1 MSFDST
7 IGEIEAQQHD
17 LPEYAKYLNS
27 LSIDPINPGETIFV
41 GAGDSL
47 ACAQF
52 IERLMNFEPRAVDS
66 YELAQNPQIARN
78 KTVFFISVSGRT
90 RSNIEAASA
99 IKGIAKK
106 TAAITANPESQL
118 AKICSSII
126 QLKFTKLPGVTP
138 GTNSFTSS
146 LLACSRFFGPIRA
159 EFDLSPKMASAKH
172 WAESHS
178 ENAETV
184 YFLATGF
191 LYPIAFYGSVKVP
204 EFSGER
210 AEYQL
215 TEEFSHMNL
224 FSMTRKDLA
233 IILNQ
238 ASDPEAAQLYEELNR
253 RGYCAELLDLKETHA
268 DPVEVAVI
276 YSIYFQYFALNAALR
291 KRLSRPAFL
300 ENPTL
305 LDISNKMIY
314 FG

>member
-17 LPEYAKYLNS
+17 LPEYAKYLNA
-27 LSIDPINPGETIFV
+27 LPLDTINSGDTIFV

-52 IERLMNFEPRAVDS
+52 IERQMDFVPRAMDP
-66 YELAQNPQIARN
+66 YELTQNPQIARN
-78 KTVFFISVSGRT
+78 KTVFLISVSGRT
-90 RSNIEAASA
+90 RSNIEAARA
-99 IKGIAKK
+99 IKGFAKK
-106 TAAITANPESQL
+106 TVAITANPDSQL
-118 AKICSSII
+118 VKTCSSII

-138 GTNSFTSS
+138 GTISFTSS
-146 LLACSRFFGPIRA
+146 LLACSRLFGSIHS
-159 EFDLSPKMASAKH
+159 EFDLAPKMSSAKH
-172 WAESHS
+172 WTESHS

-184 YFLATGF
+184 YFLASGF
-191 LYPIAFYGSVKVP
+191 LYPIAFYGSVKVS

-224 FSMTRKDLA
+224 FSMTKKDLA
-233 IILNQ
+233 IILKQ
-238 ASDPEAAQLYEELNR
+238 GSDRKATQLYEELNR
-253 RGYCAELLDLKETHA
+253 RGYCAELLDLKEPHA
-268 DPVEVAVI
+268 DPVEVAVT

-291 KRLSRPAFL
+291 KGLSKPAFL
-300 ENPTL
+300 ESPSL
-305 LDISNKMIY
+305 LDISNSMIY